1 MNVLKNEFK
10 NMPSNIKSTQK
21 ILHRLCM
28 VALLAALAGCAARNP
43 APVSDAR
50 PPADARGAVTVPP
63 TSMPPLATAT
73 GLPSTGMP
81 SAKPLDPSKIHV
93 IQTGDTMFS
102 IARKYGLDYR
112 ELAAWNNI
120 VNPTS
125 IRLGDTLRLTRPD
138 LSSPAS
144 STPIVGATDPAS
156 QVTPNTNSTTPL
168 TAGEVIT
175 TPLMVTPPIV
185 IEKPLINSPAM
196 KVEPKASK
204 LAYTDQAY
212 AKLQAES
219 GGTAATPALPNTALP
234 TSPATASA
242 TSTLLTPSVT
252 PPPVMTPPASAAV
265 PATTAGDMPNWAWPV
280 KGKVLTTFTET
291 TKGIDIAGTRGKPVL
306 AAAAGKVIYNE
317 AGLRG
322 YGRMIIIKHNEQW
335 LTAYAHNEKILVQK
349 DQEIKQGQKIA
360 EMGSSD
366 TDAVKLHFEIRKQ
379 GKPVDPMKYLPAQ

>member
-1 MNVLKNEFK
+1 MNVLTNEFK
-10 NMPSNIKSTQK
+10 NMLNMQNV
-21 ILHRLCM
+21 LYRLCT

-50 PPADARGAVTVPP
+50 PPADARGATVVPP
-63 TSMPPLATAT
+63 TSVPPVATATAT

-81 SAKPLDPSKIHV
+81 SAKPLDPSKVHV
-93 IQTGDTMFS
+93 IQMGETMFS

-138 LSSPAS
+138 SATTAAATGGTPD
-144 STPIVGATDPAS
+144 STN
-156 QVTPNTNSTTPL
+156 QVTPNTNSTAPL
-168 TAGEVIT
+168 TPGEVIT
-175 TPLMVTPPIV
+175 TPLLVTPPIV
-185 IEKPLINSPAM
+185 IEKPLINTTAM

-212 AKLQAES
+212 AKMQAES
-219 GGTAATPALPNTALP
+219 GGAIAPPALPATGLIPPASPTAAPPVVAPVTPTPTQATPAAP
-234 TSPATASA
+234 
-242 TSTLLTPSVT
+242 
-252 PPPVMTPPASAAV
+252 AAV
-265 PATTAGDMPNWAWPV
+265 AGMPEWSWPV

-335 LTAYAHNEKILVQK
+335 LSAYAHNEKILVQK

-366 TDAVKLHFEIRKQ
+366 TDSVKLHFEIRKL

>member
-1 MNVLKNEFK
+1 MNTLTNEFK
-10 NMPSNIKSTQK
+10 NIPNMQK
-21 ILHRLCM
+21 VLNRFCTI
-28 VALLAALAGCAARNP
+28 ALLAALAGCAARNP

-50 PPADARGAVTVPP
+50 PPADARGAVAVPP
-63 TSMPPLATAT
+63 TSVPAVATAT
-73 GLPSTGMP
+73 GLPPGGAL
-81 SAKPLDPSKIHV
+81 SAKPLDPSKIHI

-138 LSSPAS
+138 SPT
-144 STPIVGATDPAS
+144 TPILGTTDPAS
-156 QVTPNTNSTTPL
+156 QVTPNTNSTAPL
-168 TAGEVIT
+168 TAGEVTT
-175 TPLMVTPPIV
+175 TPLILTPPIV
-185 IEKPLINSPAM
+185 LEKPLINSAAM

-212 AKLQAES
+212 AKLLAES
-219 GGTAATPALPNTALP
+219 GGATGAPALPSAPTSAAVAPATSALP
-234 TSPATASA
+234 TPAT
-242 TSTLLTPSVT
+242 TPAPAVT
-252 PPPVMTPPASAAV
+252 PPAPAN
-265 PATTAGDMPNWAWPV
+265 TTATAPGDMPNWSWPV
-280 KGKVLTTFTET
+280 KGKVVTTFTET

-366 TDAVKLHFEIRKQ
+366 TDSVKLHFEIRKL

>member
-1 MNVLKNEFK
+1 
-10 NMPSNIKSTQK
+10 MPRNIKSTQK
-21 ILHRLCM
+21 VLYRFCTA
-28 VALLAALAGCAARNP
+28 ALLVALAGCAARNP

-50 PPADARGAVTVPP
+50 PPADARGAVVPP
-63 TSMPPLATAT
+63 TSMPPPVATAT
-73 GLPSTGMP
+73 GLPSTGVP

-93 IQTGDTMFS
+93 IQSGDTMFS

-112 ELAAWNNI
+112 ELSAWNNI

-138 LSSPAS
+138 SSSPAS
-144 STPIVGATDPAS
+144 ASPVATDTAS
-156 QVTPNTNSTTPL
+156 PVTPTTNSTTPL

-204 LAYTDQAY
+204 LAYSDQAY
-212 AKLQAES
+212 AKLQAE
-219 GGTAATPALPNTALP
+219 GGGAIVAPSMPTAGLL
-234 TSPATASA
+234 TSPPSAVAPA
-242 TSTLLTPSVT
+242 TSTLPMPSVT
-252 PPPVMTPPASAAV
+252 PPPAVTPPAPAAA
-265 PATTAGDMPNWAWPV
+265 PATAAGDMPSWTWPV

-366 TDAVKLHFEIRKQ
+366 TDSVKLHFEIRKL

>member
-1 MNVLKNEFK
+1 MIELINEFK
-10 NMPSNIKSTQK
+10 RMLNMQK
-21 ILHRLCM
+21 VLYRFCTL
-28 VALLAALAGCAARNP
+28 ALLLALAGCAARNP

-50 PPADARGAVTVPP
+50 PPADARGAATVPP
-63 TSMPPLATAT
+63 TSGPPVATAT
-73 GLPSTGMP
+73 GLPSTGVL
-81 SAKPLDPSKIHV
+81 AVKPIDPSKIHV

-138 LSSPAS
+138 SPGSA
-144 STPIVGATDPAS
+144 IVGTPETVNP
-156 QVTPNTNSTTPL
+156 VTPTTNSVAPL

-175 TPLMVTPPIV
+175 TPLIVTPPIV

-196 KVEPKASK
+196 KVEPKVSK
-204 LAYTDQAY
+204 LTYTDQAY
-212 AKLQAES
+212 AKLLAES
-219 GGTAATPALPNTALP
+219 GGATGTPALLLSTTAA
-234 TSPATASA
+234 PAI
-242 TSTLLTPSVT
+242 STL
-252 PPPVMTPPASAAV
+252 PPPILTPPASASAPTPTPTPTPAV
-265 PATTAGDMPNWAWPV
+265 APVAAAGDMPNWAWPV

-306 AAAAGKVIYNE
+306 AAASGKVIYNE

-366 TDAVKLHFEIRKQ
+366 TDTVKLHFEIRKQ

>member
-1 MNVLKNEFK
+1 MNVLINEFK
-10 NMPSNIKSTQK
+10 NMPNMQK
-21 ILHRLCM
+21 VLYRFCTIT
-28 VALLAALAGCAARNP
+28 LLAALAGCAARNP

-50 PPADARGAVTVPP
+50 PPADARGAVIPP
-63 TSMPPLATAT
+63 TSVPPVATAT
-73 GLPSTGMP
+73 GLPPTGVP

-138 LSSPAS
+138 SVTTAAATGGTPD
-144 STPIVGATDPAS
+144 STNQI
-156 QVTPNTNSTTPL
+156 TPNTNSTAPL
-168 TAGEVIT
+168 TPGEVIT

-185 IEKPLINSPAM
+185 IEKPLINSAAM

-204 LAYTDQAY
+204 LTYSDQAY

-219 GGTAATPALPNTALP
+219 GVAAATPALPNTALP
-234 TSPATASA
+234 TSPVTAPA
-242 TSTLLTPSVT
+242 TSTLPTPSVT
-252 PPPVMTPPASAAV
+252 PPPVVIPPVSAAV
-265 PATTAGDMPNWAWPV
+265 PATTAGDMPSWAWPV

-366 TDAVKLHFEIRKQ
+366 TDSVKLHFEIRKQ

>member
-1 MNVLKNEFK
+1 M
-10 NMPSNIKSTQK
+10 
-21 ILHRLCM
+21 
-28 VALLAALAGCAARNP
+28 
-43 APVSDAR
+43 
-50 PPADARGAVTVPP
+50 PP
-63 TSMPPLATAT
+63 TSIAPSAT
-73 GLPSTGMP
+73 GLPPTGVP
-81 SAKPLDPSKIHV
+81 SGKPLDPSKIHV

-112 ELAAWNNI
+112 ELSAWNNI

-138 LSSPAS
+138 SVTTAAATGGISD
-144 STPIVGATDPAS
+144 STN
-156 QVTPNTNSTTPL
+156 QVTPNTNSTAPL
-168 TAGEVIT
+168 TPGEVIT
-175 TPLMVTPPIV
+175 TPLIVTPPIV
-185 IEKPLINSPAM
+185 IEKPLINSTVM

-204 LAYTDQAY
+204 LAYSDQAY
-212 AKLQAES
+212 AKLQAET
-219 GGTAATPALPNTALP
+219 GGAAGTPTIP
-234 TSPATASA
+234 TSPPGAVVAPA
-242 TSTLLTPSVT
+242 ANALPTPSVT
-252 PPPVMTPPASAAV
+252 PPVAISAAPPA
-265 PATTAGDMPNWAWPV
+265 PGDMPTWSWPV

-366 TDAVKLHFEIRKQ
+366 TDTVKLHFEIRKL